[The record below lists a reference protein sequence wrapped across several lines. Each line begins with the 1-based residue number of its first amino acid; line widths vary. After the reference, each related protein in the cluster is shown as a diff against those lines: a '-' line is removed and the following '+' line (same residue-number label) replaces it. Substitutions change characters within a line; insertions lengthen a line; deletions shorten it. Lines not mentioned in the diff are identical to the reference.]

1 MRRGPLALLALLA
14 LVTAACLANASP
26 LRGYLESRDRLE
38 AKQATV
44 AALEKEKADLQT
56 EVRAFEDGSR
66 VELQARQDLTYTRPG
81 EDVFIVE
88 GLPST
93 TTVTAQ
99 SILPSEPDDSTLG
112 LVRKLFG
119 ALRNLF

>member
-1 MRRGPLALLALLA
+1 MVLLALLA
-14 LVTAACLANASP
+14 LVVAACLANASP

-38 AKQATV
+38 AKQVTV
-44 AALEKEKADLQT
+44 AALEKEKADLQK

-66 VELQARQDLTYTRPG
+66 VELQARQDLTYKRRG

-93 TTVTAQ
+93 TTVTVP
-99 SILPSEPDDSTLG
+99 SDLPSKPDDSTLG
-112 LVRKLFG
+112 LVRKLFVT
-119 ALRNLF
+119 LRNLF